1 VPATKSVR
9 AAVGEFGERVAAE
22 HLRADGMEVIGA
34 RWRCRQGEID
44 LIAVDDG
51 CLVVCEVKT
60 RRSLAAG
67 SPLEAVTPVK
77 LDRLRRLAA
86 AWLAGQERSFAEVRI
101 DVVAVFLPQR
111 GRAQVEHLRA
121 VV

>member
-1 VPATKSVR
+1 MRATQ
-9 AAVGEFGERVAAE
+9 ALGEFGERVAAE
-22 HLRADGMEVIGA
+22 HLRSDGMEVIA
-34 RWRCRQGEID
+34 VRWRCRQGEID
-44 LIAVDDG
+44 LLAVDGG

-60 RRSLAAG
+60 RRSLATG

-86 AWLAGQERSFAEVRI
+86 AWLAEQDRRFTDVRI
-101 DVVAVFLPQR
+101 DVVAVVLPGR